1 MPTVTLTRV
10 RLNLAH
16 PTVRRDLADYT
27 ALHRTVMRLMPDDLG
42 PHPRQRAGALF
53 RLERD
58 DHQPLLLVQSCI
70 PPDLTGLPD
79 HYGSTE
85 ARDFTP
91 VLSALTPGRAV
102 RYRITANPST
112 RSRRRP
118 GPGENPLPKHG
129 RVLALDDT
137 AALAWWHRRAMEA
150 GLHLHATTMQPHPF
164 RRPRR
169 GRPGP
174 VHRLLQFDG
183 TASITDPAALT
194 DALLNGIG
202 RAKSYGAGLLSL
214 APA

>member
-1 MPTVTLTRV
+1 MPTVTLIRI

-27 ALHRTVMRLMPDDLG
+27 ALHRTVMRLLPDDLG
-42 PHPRQRAGALF
+42 PHPRQTAGALF

-58 DHQPLLLVQSCI
+58 DHQPLLLVQTRI

-79 HYGSTE
+79 HYGSAE

-91 VLSALTPGRAV
+91 VLAALTPGRIV

-118 GPGENPLPKHG
+118 GPGEDPLPRHG
-129 RVLALDDT
+129 SVLALDDP
-137 AALAWWHRRAMEA
+137 AALAWWHRRATQA
-150 GLHLHATTMQPHPF
+150 GLHLHATTTQPHPF
-164 RRPRR
+164 RRRR
-169 GRPGP
+169 SGGPGP

-183 TASITDPAALT
+183 TARITDPAALT